1 MRRWVVRMII
11 ESNTEYPDERPY
23 HDDQQM
29 PFQLREWMDEALNDR
44 DDGPHITWTEFTR
57 LEVTRDGTHVP
68 PAPGT

>member
-11 ESNTEYPDERPY
+11 ESNENPDKEIY
-23 HDDQQM
+23 YEDSEM
-29 PFQLREWMDEALNDR
+29 PRAIREWMDAALEDR
-44 DDGPHITWTEFTR
+44 DDQPVIMWTEFTR